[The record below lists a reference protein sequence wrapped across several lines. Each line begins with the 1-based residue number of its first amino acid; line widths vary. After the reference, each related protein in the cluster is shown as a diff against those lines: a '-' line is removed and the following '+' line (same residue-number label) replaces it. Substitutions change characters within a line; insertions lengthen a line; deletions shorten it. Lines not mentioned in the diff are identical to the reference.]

1 MHICIWE
8 WWNSA
13 IFLSASK
20 TVCDLTLKN
29 GEVKIEDDR
38 VCPHL
43 ECSLATGISR
53 LSITIFVLV
62 KYLLIYN
69 TRQPFDSQ
77 EMQCNFTQ
85 KYMVES
91 RSRVWIYWWR
101 TCFFRFAR
109 YKRLSSTANMQYFLT
124 YQLIVRKHFVD
135 EIIRLSTL
143 MWRNTQAKPYTNG
156 RVAIARSS
164 NFAVA

>member
-1 MHICIWE
+1 MRICIWE

-62 KYLLIYN
+62 KYLLMYN

>member
-1 MHICIWE
+1 MRICIWE

-62 KYLLIYN
+62 KYLLMYN

-101 TCFFRFAR
+101 TFFSVLLVIKDCHLRLICSIFWLINLLLGSILSTKLFAYR
-109 YKRLSSTANMQYFLT
+109 HWCEEIHRLSRIPT
-124 YQLIVRKHFVD
+124 V
-135 EIIRLSTL
+135 
-143 MWRNTQAKPYTNG
+143 G
-156 RVAIARSS
+156 
-164 NFAVA
+164 